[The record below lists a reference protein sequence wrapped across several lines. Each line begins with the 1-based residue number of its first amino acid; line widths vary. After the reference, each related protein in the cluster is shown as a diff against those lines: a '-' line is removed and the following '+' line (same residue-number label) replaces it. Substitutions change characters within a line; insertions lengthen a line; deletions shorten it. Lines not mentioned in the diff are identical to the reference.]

1 LDYPDLLGQLK
12 EEAVFQ
18 LTSMG
23 VPYELQTAN
32 DRAKSLS
39 GEQRVIR
46 QLIEKDGKTVL
57 LIAYF

>member
-1 LDYPDLLGQLK
+1 MDYPDLLGQLK